1 MGTKPRLFITAPS
14 SHLCAGQIEGCHCL
28 LLKFRLEEVK
38 NKGEKCSPFPRIYN
52 IGLILLFPHILYNMS
67 ELRPIEMDSIPPFE
81 RSPKIDRTRPIVTT
95 EILN

>member
-1 MGTKPRLFITAPS
+1 MGFSRLKST
-14 SHLCAGQIEGCHCL
+14 GEGCHCL